1 MRVAGS
7 SPLDVAASVFVRSRS
22 QRGGVEPIDRTVAF
36 SILFRYSKGHAHR
49 KSVKE
54 PTPTYRERGPL
65 ARTAL
70 CSSTEREGE
79 GKKEGQLSLVK
90 ERLLFLGSGSLMNDS
105 DLMRQ

>member
-49 KSVKE
+49 QSVKE
-54 PTPTYRERGPL
+54 TTPTYRERGPL

-70 CSSTEREGE
+70 CSSSERGR
-79 GKKEGQLSLVK
+79 GKKEGQHSLVK
-90 ERLLFLGSGSLMNDS
+90 ERLLFQGLGSLTNDS